1 MSDHSRGKYRRR
13 RQSPLVTA
21 LTIGVVVAAIIFL
34 GCLYLAVSNQMRL
47 RRMARDVAQL
57 AATQT
62 VALPTSQNN
71 ANTAPNQPAVSVETQ
86 VAATQP
92 REILP
97 QFQDL
102 AAQNPDLAGW
112 LTVGGTRIDYP
123 VMYSPDEPE
132 RYLHANFEKQYS
144 FAGLPFIDAA
154 GQVDSGNRV
163 IYAHNM
169 LDGSMFRGLFRYEQ
183 KNYWEKHPT
192 FTFSTLYE
200 EKEYEIMS
208 VFYDKVYR
216 KTDTNFKFYR
226 SMAACSVV
234 CSVMSRRITGR
245 NTPRSR
251 SAPSMRKK
259 SMKSCRYSTTKS
271 TGRQTRISSFIN
283 FLTPRMRSTLPG
295 PWSISRRNSSM
306 TPA

>member
-71 ANTAPNQPAVSVETQ
+71 ANTAPNQPAVRVETQ
-86 VAATQP
+86 AAETPAPTQP

-102 AAQNPDLAGW
+102 AIQNPDLAGW

-132 RYLHANFEKQYS
+132 RYLYANFEKQYS

-208 VFYDKVYR
+208 VFYDKVYK
-216 KTDTNFKFYR
+216 KTDTNFKFYQFFDTSDAEHFAR
-226 SMAACSVV
+226 AMEHFREKQLYDTGVTAQPGDKLITLVTCAYQTDNGRFVV
-234 CSVMSRRITGR
+234 VAREKT
-245 NTPRSR
+245 
-251 SAPSMRKK
+251 
-259 SMKSCRYSTTKS
+259 
-271 TGRQTRISSFIN
+271 
-283 FLTPRMRSTLPG
+283 
-295 PWSISRRNSSM
+295 
-306 TPA
+306 

>member
-71 ANTAPNQPAVSVETQ
+71 TNTAPNQPAVNVETQ

-216 KTDTNFKFYR
+216 KTDTNFKFYQFFDTSDAEHFAR
-226 SMAACSVV
+226 AMEHFQEKQLYDTGVTAQPGDKLITLVTCAYQTDNGRFVV
-234 CSVMSRRITGR
+234 VARE
-245 NTPRSR
+245 
-251 SAPSMRKK
+251 KV
-259 SMKSCRYSTTKS
+259 
-271 TGRQTRISSFIN
+271 
-283 FLTPRMRSTLPG
+283 
-295 PWSISRRNSSM
+295 
-306 TPA
+306 

>member
-62 VALPTSQNN
+62 VVLPTSQNN
-71 ANTAPNQPAVSVETQ
+71 ANTAPNQLAVSVETQ
-86 VAATQP
+86 AAETPAPTQP

-208 VFYDKVYR
+208 VFYDKVYK
-216 KTDTNFKFYR
+216 KTDTNFKFYQFFDTSDAEHFAR
-226 SMAACSVV
+226 AMEHFQEKQLYDTGVTAQPGDKLITLVTCAYQTDNGRFVV
-234 CSVMSRRITGR
+234 VAREKT
-245 NTPRSR
+245 
-251 SAPSMRKK
+251 
-259 SMKSCRYSTTKS
+259 
-271 TGRQTRISSFIN
+271 
-283 FLTPRMRSTLPG
+283 
-295 PWSISRRNSSM
+295 
-306 TPA
+306 

>member
-1 MSDHSRGKYRRR
+1 MSDHSRGKYRRQ

-62 VALPTSQNN
+62 VALPTSQNS
-71 ANTAPNQPAVSVETQ
+71 ANTAPNQSAVSVETQ
-86 VAATQP
+86 AAETPTPTQP

-208 VFYDKVYR
+208 VFYDKVYK
-216 KTDTNFKFYR
+216 KTDTNFKFYQFFDTSDADHFAR
-226 SMAACSVV
+226 AMEHFQEKQLYDTGVTAQPGDKLITLVTCAYQTDNGRFVV
-234 CSVMSRRITGR
+234 VARE
-245 NTPRSR
+245 
-251 SAPSMRKK
+251 KV
-259 SMKSCRYSTTKS
+259 
-271 TGRQTRISSFIN
+271 
-283 FLTPRMRSTLPG
+283 
-295 PWSISRRNSSM
+295 
-306 TPA
+306 

>member
-71 ANTAPNQPAVSVETQ
+71 TNTAPNQPAVSVETQ

-97 QFQDL
+97 QLQDL

-208 VFYDKVYR
+208 VFYDRVYK
-216 KTDTNFKFYR
+216 KTDTNFKFYQFFDTSDAEHFAR
-226 SMAACSVV
+226 AMEHFQEKQLYDTGVTAQPGDKLITLVTCAYQTDNGRFVV
-234 CSVMSRRITGR
+234 VARE
-245 NTPRSR
+245 
-251 SAPSMRKK
+251 KV
-259 SMKSCRYSTTKS
+259 
-271 TGRQTRISSFIN
+271 
-283 FLTPRMRSTLPG
+283 
-295 PWSISRRNSSM
+295 
-306 TPA
+306 

>member
-1 MSDHSRGKYRRR
+1 MSDHSRGKYHRR

-21 LTIGVVVAAIIFL
+21 LTIGVVAAIIFL

-62 VALPTSQNN
+62 VALPTSQNS

-208 VFYDKVYR
+208 VFYDKVYK
-216 KTDTNFKFYR
+216 KTDTNFKFYQFFDTSDAEHFAR
-226 SMAACSVV
+226 AMEHFQEKQLYDTGVTAQPGDKLITLVTCAYQTDNGRFVV
-234 CSVMSRRITGR
+234 VARE
-245 NTPRSR
+245 
-251 SAPSMRKK
+251 KV
-259 SMKSCRYSTTKS
+259 
-271 TGRQTRISSFIN
+271 
-283 FLTPRMRSTLPG
+283 
-295 PWSISRRNSSM
+295 
-306 TPA
+306 

>member
-71 ANTAPNQPAVSVETQ
+71 ANTAPNQSAVRVETQ
-86 VAATQP
+86 AAETPAPTQP

-102 AAQNPDLAGW
+102 AIQNPDLAGW

-208 VFYDKVYR
+208 VFYDKVYK
-216 KTDTNFKFYR
+216 KTDTNFKFYQFFDTSDAEHFAR
-226 SMAACSVV
+226 AMEHFQEKQLYDTGVTAQPGDKLITLVTCAYQTDNGRFVV
-234 CSVMSRRITGR
+234 VAREKT
-245 NTPRSR
+245 
-251 SAPSMRKK
+251 
-259 SMKSCRYSTTKS
+259 
-271 TGRQTRISSFIN
+271 
-283 FLTPRMRSTLPG
+283 
-295 PWSISRRNSSM
+295 
-306 TPA
+306 

>member
-97 QFQDL
+97 QLQDL

-216 KTDTNFKFYR
+216 KTDTNFKFYQFFDTSDADHFAR
-226 SMAACSVV
+226 AMEHFQEKQLYDTGVTAQPGDKLITLVTCAYQTDNGRFVV
-234 CSVMSRRITGR
+234 VAREKT
-245 NTPRSR
+245 
-251 SAPSMRKK
+251 
-259 SMKSCRYSTTKS
+259 
-271 TGRQTRISSFIN
+271 
-283 FLTPRMRSTLPG
+283 
-295 PWSISRRNSSM
+295 
-306 TPA
+306 

>member
-1 MSDHSRGKYRRR
+1 MSDHSRGKYHRR

-208 VFYDKVYR
+208 VFYDKVYK
-216 KTDTNFKFYR
+216 KTDTNFKFYQFFDTSDAEHFAR
-226 SMAACSVV
+226 AMEHFQEKQLYDTGITAQPGDKLITLVTCAYQTDNGRFVV
-234 CSVMSRRITGR
+234 VARE
-245 NTPRSR
+245 
-251 SAPSMRKK
+251 KV
-259 SMKSCRYSTTKS
+259 
-271 TGRQTRISSFIN
+271 
-283 FLTPRMRSTLPG
+283 
-295 PWSISRRNSSM
+295 
-306 TPA
+306 

>member
-62 VALPTSQNN
+62 VALPTSQNS

-208 VFYDKVYR
+208 VFYDKVYK
-216 KTDTNFKFYR
+216 KTDTNFKFYQFFDTSDADHFAR
-226 SMAACSVV
+226 AMEHFREKQLYDTGVTAQPGDKLITLVTCAYQTDNGRFVV
-234 CSVMSRRITGR
+234 VARE
-245 NTPRSR
+245 
-251 SAPSMRKK
+251 KV
-259 SMKSCRYSTTKS
+259 
-271 TGRQTRISSFIN
+271 
-283 FLTPRMRSTLPG
+283 
-295 PWSISRRNSSM
+295 
-306 TPA
+306 

>member
-208 VFYDKVYR
+208 VFYDKVYK
-216 KTDTNFKFYR
+216 KTDTNFKFYQFFDTSDADHFAR
-226 SMAACSVV
+226 AMEHFQEKQLYDTGVTAQPGDKLITLVTCAYQTDNGRFVV
-234 CSVMSRRITGR
+234 VARE
-245 NTPRSR
+245 
-251 SAPSMRKK
+251 KV
-259 SMKSCRYSTTKS
+259 
-271 TGRQTRISSFIN
+271 
-283 FLTPRMRSTLPG
+283 
-295 PWSISRRNSSM
+295 
-306 TPA
+306 

>member
-62 VALPTSQNN
+62 VVLPTSQNN

-86 VAATQP
+86 AAETPAPTQP

-208 VFYDKVYR
+208 VFYDKVYK
-216 KTDTNFKFYR
+216 KTDTNFKFYQFFDTSDAEHFAR
-226 SMAACSVV
+226 AMEHFQEKQLYDTGVTAQPGDKLITLVTCAYQTDNGRFVV
-234 CSVMSRRITGR
+234 VAREKI
-245 NTPRSR
+245 
-251 SAPSMRKK
+251 
-259 SMKSCRYSTTKS
+259 
-271 TGRQTRISSFIN
+271 
-283 FLTPRMRSTLPG
+283 
-295 PWSISRRNSSM
+295 
-306 TPA
+306 

>member
-208 VFYDKVYR
+208 VFYDKVYK
-216 KTDTNFKFYR
+216 KTDTNFKFYQFFDTSDAEHFAR
-226 SMAACSVV
+226 AVEHFQEKQLYDTGVTAQPGDKLITLVTCAYQTDNGRFVV
-234 CSVMSRRITGR
+234 VAREK
-245 NTPRSR
+245 
-251 SAPSMRKK
+251 A
-259 SMKSCRYSTTKS
+259 
-271 TGRQTRISSFIN
+271 
-283 FLTPRMRSTLPG
+283 
-295 PWSISRRNSSM
+295 
-306 TPA
+306 

>member
-62 VALPTSQNN
+62 VALPTSQNS

-183 KNYWEKHPT
+183 KNYWEKYPT

-208 VFYDKVYR
+208 VFYDKVYK
-216 KTDTNFKFYR
+216 KTDTNFKFYQFFDTSDADHFAR
-226 SMAACSVV
+226 AMEHFREKQLYDTGVTAQPGDKLITLVTCAYQTDNGRFVV
-234 CSVMSRRITGR
+234 VARE
-245 NTPRSR
+245 
-251 SAPSMRKK
+251 KV
-259 SMKSCRYSTTKS
+259 
-271 TGRQTRISSFIN
+271 
-283 FLTPRMRSTLPG
+283 
-295 PWSISRRNSSM
+295 
-306 TPA
+306 

>member
-71 ANTAPNQPAVSVETQ
+71 ANTAPNQPAVRVETQ
-86 VAATQP
+86 AAETPAPTQP

-102 AAQNPDLAGW
+102 AIQNPDLAGW

-132 RYLHANFEKQYS
+132 RYLYANFEKQYS

-208 VFYDKVYR
+208 VFYDKVYK
-216 KTDTNFKFYR
+216 KTDTNFKFYQFFDTSDAEHFAR
-226 SMAACSVV
+226 AMEHFQEKQLYDTGVTAQPGDKLITLVTCAYQTDNGRFVV
-234 CSVMSRRITGR
+234 VAREKT
-245 NTPRSR
+245 
-251 SAPSMRKK
+251 
-259 SMKSCRYSTTKS
+259 
-271 TGRQTRISSFIN
+271 
-283 FLTPRMRSTLPG
+283 
-295 PWSISRRNSSM
+295 
-306 TPA
+306 

>member
-62 VALPTSQNN
+62 VALPTSQNS

-97 QFQDL
+97 QLQDL

-154 GQVDSGNRV
+154 GQVDRGNRV

-216 KTDTNFKFYR
+216 KTDTNFKFYQFFDTSDAEHFAR
-226 SMAACSVV
+226 AMEHFQEKQLYDTGVTAQPGDKLITLVTCAYQTDNGRFVV
-234 CSVMSRRITGR
+234 VARE
-245 NTPRSR
+245 
-251 SAPSMRKK
+251 KV
-259 SMKSCRYSTTKS
+259 
-271 TGRQTRISSFIN
+271 
-283 FLTPRMRSTLPG
+283 
-295 PWSISRRNSSM
+295 
-306 TPA
+306 

>member
-1 MSDHSRGKYRRR
+1 MSDHSRGKYRRQR
-13 RQSPLVTA
+13 KSPLVTA

-34 GCLYLAVSNQMRL
+34 GSLYLAVSNQMRL

-97 QFQDL
+97 QLQDL
-102 AAQNPDLAGW
+102 AARNPDLAGW

-216 KTDTNFKFYR
+216 KTDTNFKFYQFFDTSDAEHFAR
-226 SMAACSVV
+226 AMEHFQEKQLYDTGVTAQPGDKLITLVTCAYQTDNGRFVV
-234 CSVMSRRITGR
+234 VARE
-245 NTPRSR
+245 
-251 SAPSMRKK
+251 KV
-259 SMKSCRYSTTKS
+259 
-271 TGRQTRISSFIN
+271 
-283 FLTPRMRSTLPG
+283 
-295 PWSISRRNSSM
+295 
-306 TPA
+306 

>member
-13 RQSPLVTA
+13 RKSPLVTA
-21 LTIGVVVAAIIFL
+21 LTIGVVAAALVFL
-34 GCLYLAVSNQMRL
+34 GSLYLAVSNQMRL
-47 RRMARDVAQL
+47 RRMAREVAQM

-62 VALPTSQNN
+62 VALPTSAHSQTPVQPM
-71 ANTAPNQPAVSVETQ
+71 AASGTQAVTPPDTQPAEE
-86 VAATQP
+86 AQP

-169 LDGSMFRGLFRYEQ
+169 LDGSMFRSLFRYEQ

-208 VFYDKVYR
+208 VFYDKVYK
-216 KTDTNFKFYR
+216 KTDTNFKFYQFFDTSDADHFAR
-226 SMAACSVV
+226 AMEHFQDKQLYDTGVTAQPGDKLITLVTCAYQTDNGRFVV
-234 CSVMSRRITGR
+234 VAREKT
-245 NTPRSR
+245 
-251 SAPSMRKK
+251 
-259 SMKSCRYSTTKS
+259 
-271 TGRQTRISSFIN
+271 
-283 FLTPRMRSTLPG
+283 
-295 PWSISRRNSSM
+295 
-306 TPA
+306 

>member
-62 VALPTSQNN
+62 VVLPTSQNN

-86 VAATQP
+86 AAETPAPTQP

-102 AAQNPDLAGW
+102 AAQNPDFAGW

-132 RYLHANFEKQYS
+132 RYLHANFEKRYS

-169 LDGSMFRGLFRYEQ
+169 LDGSMFRSLFRYEQ

-208 VFYDKVYR
+208 VFYDRVYK
-216 KTDTNFKFYR
+216 KTDTNFKFYQFFDTSDAEHFAR
-226 SMAACSVV
+226 AMEHFQEKQLYDTGVTAQPGDKLITLVTCAYQTDNGRFVV
-234 CSVMSRRITGR
+234 VAREKT
-245 NTPRSR
+245 
-251 SAPSMRKK
+251 
-259 SMKSCRYSTTKS
+259 
-271 TGRQTRISSFIN
+271 
-283 FLTPRMRSTLPG
+283 
-295 PWSISRRNSSM
+295 
-306 TPA
+306 

>member
-62 VALPTSQNN
+62 VALPTSQNS

-97 QFQDL
+97 QLQDL

-208 VFYDKVYR
+208 VFYDKVYK
-216 KTDTNFKFYR
+216 KTDTNFKFYQFFDTSDAEHFAR
-226 SMAACSVV
+226 AMEHFQEKQLYDTGVTAQPGDKLITLVTCAYQTDNGRFVV
-234 CSVMSRRITGR
+234 VARE
-245 NTPRSR
+245 
-251 SAPSMRKK
+251 KV
-259 SMKSCRYSTTKS
+259 
-271 TGRQTRISSFIN
+271 
-283 FLTPRMRSTLPG
+283 
-295 PWSISRRNSSM
+295 
-306 TPA
+306 

>member
-208 VFYDKVYR
+208 VFYDKVYK
-216 KTDTNFKFYR
+216 KTDTNFKFYQFFDTSDAEHFAR
-226 SMAACSVV
+226 AMEHFQEKQLYDTGVTAQPGDKLITLVTCAYQTDNGRFVV
-234 CSVMSRRITGR
+234 VARE
-245 NTPRSR
+245 
-251 SAPSMRKK
+251 KV
-259 SMKSCRYSTTKS
+259 
-271 TGRQTRISSFIN
+271 
-283 FLTPRMRSTLPG
+283 
-295 PWSISRRNSSM
+295 
-306 TPA
+306 

>member
-216 KTDTNFKFYR
+216 KTDTNFKFYQFFDTSDAEHFAR
-226 SMAACSVV
+226 AMEHFQEKQLYDTGVTAQPGDKLITLVTCAYQTDNGRFVV
-234 CSVMSRRITGR
+234 VARE
-245 NTPRSR
+245 
-251 SAPSMRKK
+251 KV
-259 SMKSCRYSTTKS
+259 
-271 TGRQTRISSFIN
+271 
-283 FLTPRMRSTLPG
+283 
-295 PWSISRRNSSM
+295 
-306 TPA
+306 

>member
-62 VALPTSQNN
+62 VALPTSQNS

-216 KTDTNFKFYR
+216 KTDTNFKFYQFFDTSDAEHFAR
-226 SMAACSVV
+226 AMEHFQEKQLYDTGVTAQPGDKLITLVTCAYQTDNGRFVV
-234 CSVMSRRITGR
+234 VARE
-245 NTPRSR
+245 
-251 SAPSMRKK
+251 KV
-259 SMKSCRYSTTKS
+259 
-271 TGRQTRISSFIN
+271 
-283 FLTPRMRSTLPG
+283 
-295 PWSISRRNSSM
+295 
-306 TPA
+306 

>member
-62 VALPTSQNN
+62 VALPTSQNS

-97 QFQDL
+97 QLQDL

-208 VFYDKVYR
+208 VFYDRVYK
-216 KTDTNFKFYR
+216 KTDTNFKFYQFFDTSDAEHFAR
-226 SMAACSVV
+226 AMEHFQEKQLYDTGVTAQPGDKLITLVTCAYQTDNGRFVV
-234 CSVMSRRITGR
+234 VARE
-245 NTPRSR
+245 
-251 SAPSMRKK
+251 KV
-259 SMKSCRYSTTKS
+259 
-271 TGRQTRISSFIN
+271 
-283 FLTPRMRSTLPG
+283 
-295 PWSISRRNSSM
+295 
-306 TPA
+306 

>member
-1 MSDHSRGKYRRR
+1 MSDYSRGKYRRR

-97 QFQDL
+97 QLQDL

-208 VFYDKVYR
+208 VFYDKVYK
-216 KTDTNFKFYR
+216 KTDTNFKFYQFFDTSDAEHFAR
-226 SMAACSVV
+226 AMEHFQEKQLYDTGVTAQPGDKLITLVTCAYQTDNGRFVV
-234 CSVMSRRITGR
+234 VARE
-245 NTPRSR
+245 
-251 SAPSMRKK
+251 KV
-259 SMKSCRYSTTKS
+259 
-271 TGRQTRISSFIN
+271 
-283 FLTPRMRSTLPG
+283 
-295 PWSISRRNSSM
+295 
-306 TPA
+306 

>member
-71 ANTAPNQPAVSVETQ
+71 TNTAPNQPAVSVETQ
-86 VAATQP
+86 AAETPTPTQP

-97 QFQDL
+97 QLQDL

-216 KTDTNFKFYR
+216 KTDTNFKFYQFFDTSDAEHFAR
-226 SMAACSVV
+226 AMEHFQEKQLYDTGVTAQPGDKLITLVTCAYQTDNGRFVV
-234 CSVMSRRITGR
+234 VARE
-245 NTPRSR
+245 
-251 SAPSMRKK
+251 KV
-259 SMKSCRYSTTKS
+259 
-271 TGRQTRISSFIN
+271 
-283 FLTPRMRSTLPG
+283 
-295 PWSISRRNSSM
+295 
-306 TPA
+306 

>member
-71 ANTAPNQPAVSVETQ
+71 TNTAPNQPAVSVETQ
-86 VAATQP
+86 AAETPTPTQP

-154 GQVDSGNRV
+154 GQVDRGNRV

-208 VFYDKVYR
+208 VFYDKVYK
-216 KTDTNFKFYR
+216 KTDTNFKFYQFFDTSDAEHFAR
-226 SMAACSVV
+226 AMEHFQEKQLYDTGVAAQPGDKLITLVTCAYQTDNGRFVV
-234 CSVMSRRITGR
+234 VARE
-245 NTPRSR
+245 
-251 SAPSMRKK
+251 KV
-259 SMKSCRYSTTKS
+259 
-271 TGRQTRISSFIN
+271 
-283 FLTPRMRSTLPG
+283 
-295 PWSISRRNSSM
+295 
-306 TPA
+306 

>member
-34 GCLYLAVSNQMRL
+34 GCLYLAVFNQMRL

-97 QFQDL
+97 QLQDL
-102 AAQNPDLAGW
+102 AARNPDLAGW

-208 VFYDKVYR
+208 VFYDKVYK
-216 KTDTNFKFYR
+216 KTDTNFKFYQFFDTSDAEHFAR
-226 SMAACSVV
+226 AMEHFQEKQLYDTGVTAQPGDKLITLVTCAYQTDNGRFVV
-234 CSVMSRRITGR
+234 VAREKT
-245 NTPRSR
+245 
-251 SAPSMRKK
+251 
-259 SMKSCRYSTTKS
+259 
-271 TGRQTRISSFIN
+271 
-283 FLTPRMRSTLPG
+283 
-295 PWSISRRNSSM
+295 
-306 TPA
+306 

>member
-71 ANTAPNQPAVSVETQ
+71 TNTAPNQPAVSVETQ

-216 KTDTNFKFYR
+216 KTDTNFKFYQFFDTSDADHFAR
-226 SMAACSVV
+226 AMEHFQEKQLYDTGVAAQPGDKLITLVTCAYQTDNGRFVV
-234 CSVMSRRITGR
+234 VARE
-245 NTPRSR
+245 
-251 SAPSMRKK
+251 KV
-259 SMKSCRYSTTKS
+259 
-271 TGRQTRISSFIN
+271 
-283 FLTPRMRSTLPG
+283 
-295 PWSISRRNSSM
+295 
-306 TPA
+306 

>member
-1 MSDHSRGKYRRR
+1 MSDHSRGKYHRR

-21 LTIGVVVAAIIFL
+21 LTIGVVAAIIFL

-216 KTDTNFKFYR
+216 KTDTNFKFYQFFDTSDAEHFAR
-226 SMAACSVV
+226 AMEHFQEKQLYDTGVTAQPGDKLITLVTCAYQTDNGRFVV
-234 CSVMSRRITGR
+234 VARE
-245 NTPRSR
+245 
-251 SAPSMRKK
+251 KV
-259 SMKSCRYSTTKS
+259 
-271 TGRQTRISSFIN
+271 
-283 FLTPRMRSTLPG
+283 
-295 PWSISRRNSSM
+295 
-306 TPA
+306 

>member
-71 ANTAPNQPAVSVETQ
+71 TNTAPNQPAVSVETQ
-86 VAATQP
+86 AAETPTPTQP

-154 GQVDSGNRV
+154 GQVDRGNRV

-216 KTDTNFKFYR
+216 KTDTNFKFYQFFDTSDAEHFAR
-226 SMAACSVV
+226 AMEHFQEKQLYDTGVTAQPGDKLITLVTCAYQTDNGRFVV
-234 CSVMSRRITGR
+234 VARE
-245 NTPRSR
+245 
-251 SAPSMRKK
+251 KV
-259 SMKSCRYSTTKS
+259 
-271 TGRQTRISSFIN
+271 
-283 FLTPRMRSTLPG
+283 
-295 PWSISRRNSSM
+295 
-306 TPA
+306 

>member
-62 VALPTSQNN
+62 VALPTSQNS

-97 QFQDL
+97 QLQDL

-132 RYLHANFEKQYS
+132 RYLHANFEKKYS

-208 VFYDKVYR
+208 VFYDRVYK
-216 KTDTNFKFYR
+216 KTDTNFKFYQFFDTSDAEHFAR
-226 SMAACSVV
+226 AMEHFQEKQLYDTGVTAQPGDKLITLVTCAYQTDNGRFVV
-234 CSVMSRRITGR
+234 VARE
-245 NTPRSR
+245 
-251 SAPSMRKK
+251 KV
-259 SMKSCRYSTTKS
+259 
-271 TGRQTRISSFIN
+271 
-283 FLTPRMRSTLPG
+283 
-295 PWSISRRNSSM
+295 
-306 TPA
+306 

>member
-97 QFQDL
+97 QLQDL

-208 VFYDKVYR
+208 VFYDRVYK
-216 KTDTNFKFYR
+216 KTDTNFKFYQFFDTSDAEHFAR
-226 SMAACSVV
+226 AMEHFQEKQLYDTGVTAQPGDKLITLVTCAYQTDNGRFVV
-234 CSVMSRRITGR
+234 VARE
-245 NTPRSR
+245 
-251 SAPSMRKK
+251 KV
-259 SMKSCRYSTTKS
+259 
-271 TGRQTRISSFIN
+271 
-283 FLTPRMRSTLPG
+283 
-295 PWSISRRNSSM
+295 
-306 TPA
+306 

>member
-1 MSDHSRGKYRRR
+1 MSDHSRGKYHRR

-216 KTDTNFKFYR
+216 KTDTNFKFYQFFDTSDAEHFAR
-226 SMAACSVV
+226 AMEHFQEKQLYDTGVTAQPGDKLITLVTCAYQTDNGRFVV
-234 CSVMSRRITGR
+234 VARE
-245 NTPRSR
+245 
-251 SAPSMRKK
+251 KV
-259 SMKSCRYSTTKS
+259 
-271 TGRQTRISSFIN
+271 
-283 FLTPRMRSTLPG
+283 
-295 PWSISRRNSSM
+295 
-306 TPA
+306 

>member
-1 MSDHSRGKYRRR
+1 MSDHSRGKYRRQ

-62 VALPTSQNN
+62 VALPTSQNS
-71 ANTAPNQPAVSVETQ
+71 ANTAPNQSAVSVETQ
-86 VAATQP
+86 ADETPTPTQP

-97 QFQDL
+97 QLQDL

-216 KTDTNFKFYR
+216 KTDTNFKFYQFFDTSDADHFAR
-226 SMAACSVV
+226 AMEHFQEKQLYDTGVTAQPGDKLITLVTCAYQTDNGRFVV
-234 CSVMSRRITGR
+234 VARE
-245 NTPRSR
+245 
-251 SAPSMRKK
+251 KV
-259 SMKSCRYSTTKS
+259 
-271 TGRQTRISSFIN
+271 
-283 FLTPRMRSTLPG
+283 
-295 PWSISRRNSSM
+295 
-306 TPA
+306 

>member
-1 MSDHSRGKYRRR
+1 MSDHSRGKYRRQ

-62 VALPTSQNN
+62 VALPTSQNS
-71 ANTAPNQPAVSVETQ
+71 ANTAPNQSAVSVETQ
-86 VAATQP
+86 ADETPTPTQP

-97 QFQDL
+97 QLQDL

-216 KTDTNFKFYR
+216 
-226 SMAACSVV
+226 
-234 CSVMSRRITGR
+234 
-245 NTPRSR
+245 
-251 SAPSMRKK
+251 PSNLCPQYARW
-259 SMKSCRYSTTKS
+259 
-271 TGRQTRISSFIN
+271 QHV
-283 FLTPRMRSTLPG
+283 
-295 PWSISRRNSSM
+295 PWSV
-306 TPA
+306 PL

>member
-62 VALPTSQNN
+62 VVLPTSQNN
-71 ANTAPNQPAVSVETQ
+71 ANTAPNQLAVSVETQ
-86 VAATQP
+86 AAETPAPTQP

-208 VFYDKVYR
+208 VFYDKVYK
-216 KTDTNFKFYR
+216 KTDTNFKFYQFFDTSDAEHFAR
-226 SMAACSVV
+226 AMEHFQEKQLYDTGVTAQPGDKLITLVTCAYQTDNGRFVV
-234 CSVMSRRITGR
+234 VAREKI
-245 NTPRSR
+245 
-251 SAPSMRKK
+251 
-259 SMKSCRYSTTKS
+259 
-271 TGRQTRISSFIN
+271 
-283 FLTPRMRSTLPG
+283 
-295 PWSISRRNSSM
+295 
-306 TPA
+306 

>member
-1 MSDHSRGKYRRR
+1 MSDHSRGKYRRQ

-97 QFQDL
+97 QLQDL

-216 KTDTNFKFYR
+216 KTDTNFKFYQFFDTLDAEHFAR
-226 SMAACSVV
+226 AMEHFQEKQLYDTGVTAQPGDKLITLVTCAYQTDNGRFVV
-234 CSVMSRRITGR
+234 VARE
-245 NTPRSR
+245 
-251 SAPSMRKK
+251 KV
-259 SMKSCRYSTTKS
+259 
-271 TGRQTRISSFIN
+271 
-283 FLTPRMRSTLPG
+283 
-295 PWSISRRNSSM
+295 
-306 TPA
+306 